1 MYRLGVSVGLGSGFT
16 DTGERRK
23 VKSQTANVG
32 SGNFLLES
40 VLRELQSKTKLIKY

>member
-16 DTGERRK
+16 DTGKRRK
-23 VKSQTANVG
+23 VKSQTAKVG
-32 SGNFLLES
+32 GGNFLLES